1 MYRDVQLFIDGV
13 WCDGSSGRT
22 IDIYD
27 PGTDDRIGLLAHA
40 DAVDLDRALDA
51 AWRGFNLWRRMPGL
65 ERSAIMRHAAQLIME
80 RTDNIAQLITLEQ
93 GKPLRESRA
102 EVSKT
107 AEILQFF
114 AEEATRA
121 YGRIIPSRTNGVMQM
136 VMKEPVGPVAA
147 FTPWNF
153 PLNQLARKVGASL
166 AAGCSMIAKASEE
179 TPASAAALVRAF
191 SDVGLPA
198 GVLNLVFGIPAEVSA
213 HLIASPLIRKISFT
227 GSTAVGKQLA
237 ALAGSHMKRMTMELG
252 GHAPAIVFDDADI
265 SLATSVL
272 SLNKFRTSGQS
283 CISPTRFL
291 VHTKVYDKFV
301 SDFVA
306 KSAALC
312 VGHGLDRNTTMGPLA
327 NARRLRALESL
338 VVNAQENGAEVA
350 AGGERL
356 GNIGNYFAPTV
367 LTSVS
372 RNAHVMQEE
381 PFGPLAIMLPF
392 DELDEAISEANR
404 LPYGL
409 AAYAFTGS
417 LKTAHTVMAAV
428 ESGMVSINHH
438 GLGHPEVPFGGVK
451 DSGYGSEGGQ
461 EAIEGY
467 LNTKFVTMSAN

>member
-1 MYRDVQLFIDGV
+1 MYRDVQLFIDGI

-22 IDIYD
+22 IDILD
-27 PGTDDRIGLLAHA
+27 PGTDERIGLVAHA

-51 AWRGFNLWRRMPGL
+51 VWRGFNLWRRMPGL
-65 ERSAIMRHAAQLIME
+65 ERGAILRRAAQLIME
-80 RTDNIAQLITLEQ
+80 RKDNIAPLITLEQ
-93 GKPLRESRA
+93 GKPLRESCA

-107 AEILQFF
+107 AEILRFF

-121 YGRIIPSRTNGVMQM
+121 YGRIIPSRTDGVMQT
-136 VMKEPVGPVAA
+136 VIKEPVGPVAA

-179 TPASAAALVRAF
+179 TPASAAALVQAF

-198 GVLNLVFGIPAEVSA
+198 GVLNLVFGVPVEISA
-213 HLIASPLIRKISFT
+213 HLIASPLIRKVSFT
-227 GSTAVGKQLA
+227 GSTAVGKRLA
-237 ALAGSHMKRMTMELG
+237 ALAGSHMKRVTMELG
-252 GHAPAIVFDDADI
+252 GHAPAIVFNDADI

-301 SDFVA
+301 GDFVA
-306 KSAALC
+306 KAAALR
-312 VGHGLDRNTTMGPLA
+312 VGHGLDQDTTMGPLA
-327 NARRLRALESL
+327 NARRLRALELL
-338 VVNAQENGAEVA
+338 VANARVNGAEVA
-350 AGGERL
+350 VGGERL

-372 RNAHVMQEE
+372 CNAHVMQEE

-392 DELDEAISEANR
+392 GDLDEAISEANR
-404 LPYGL
+404 LPFGL
-409 AAYAFTGS
+409 GAYAFTGS
-417 LKTAHTVMAAV
+417 LKTAHAVTAAV

-438 GLGHPEVPFGGVK
+438 GLGHPEVPFGGIK

-467 LNTKFVTMSAN
+467 LNTKFITMSAN